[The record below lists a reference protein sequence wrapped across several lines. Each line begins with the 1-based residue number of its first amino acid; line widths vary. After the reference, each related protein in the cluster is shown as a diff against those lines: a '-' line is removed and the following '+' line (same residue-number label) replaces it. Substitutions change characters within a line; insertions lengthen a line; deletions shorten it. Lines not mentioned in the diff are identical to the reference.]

1 MIKSFQLILKNF
13 FSDFT
18 SNRRLTCEDKYHSYF
33 NDKTNKKIPRKS
45 KYTAEMPKL
54 AKNYLNELMR
64 TNSDLNKLLSYNKS
78 LNIYILDEPKTY
90 YSTYWLILK
99 FIIYA
104 ETLIYPTLS
113 DGKFA

>member
-1 MIKSFQLILKNF
+1 MKINIPPILMTKQIKKYLESQNILQKCQIW
-13 FSDFT
+13 
-18 SNRRLTCEDKYHSYF
+18 RR
-33 NDKTNKKIPRKS
+33 TN
-45 KYTAEMPKL
+45 
-54 AKNYLNELMR
+54 LNELMR

-104 ETLIYPTLS
+104 ETLIYPILS